1 MTSVTPPSVG
11 DLSPAPPPLRRLARA
26 AGRVRL
32 PRQPL
37 VRNLILFALGAAFF
51 YVLTVSVSAY
61 NDFQIGQIA
70 LYAVVLA
77 GLSLLTGLNGQFSLG
92 HGAFM
97 IIGAYSLALV
107 QLHSPM
113 NLALE
118 LLIAT
123 VIAAAAGVVVGVPA
137 ARLSAPYLAGV
148 TLLLALGLPQLSAQY
163 GSVFGGE
170 QGLTTTPPIA
180 PGSISSEQW
189 LAWIEILCAL
199 VVVLLLANLVRSRF
213 GRNFRAVRDDEV
225 AASVAGI
232 HVARTKVL
240 AFAISAGCAGLGGA
254 LLALSTGVV
263 NVGEFPLSLSIALLA
278 AMVLGGA
285 GSLIGIWWGA
295 IALVYMPTWSTSLS
309 KQLSLGTS
317 AAAYLSDAIFG
328 VVLIVVILIAPTG
341 IQGGVRW
348 VLRRVWTAVVG
359 VTPDGATP
367 GGAASAGMARAGTGA
382 SIDRLGPGS
391 DAGSVPGTGPL
402 AGAEVRTTD
411 DKGPP
416 VVAAGGGTTT
426 DATKARGDRPPG
438 SGARDGESAPVRHA
452 GEQT

>member
-1 MTSVTPPSVG
+1 MTSTAPPPVG
-11 DLSPAPPPLRRLARA
+11 DLSPAPSPLHRLARSA
-26 AGRVRL
+26 ERVHL
-32 PRQPL
+32 PPQPL
-37 VRNLILFALGAAFF
+37 VRNLIFFVFGCAFF

-97 IIGAYSLALV
+97 IIGAYALALLQV
-107 QLHSPM
+107 HSPM

-118 LLIAT
+118 LVLAT
-123 VIAAAAGVVVGVPA
+123 AVAAVAGVVVGVPA
-137 ARLSAPYLAGV
+137 ARLSPPYLAGV

-189 LAWIEILCAL
+189 LAWIEVLCAL
-199 VVVLLLANLVRSRF
+199 VVILLLANLVRSRF

-225 AASVAGI
+225 AAAVAGI

-285 GSLIGIWWGA
+285 GSLVGIWWGA

-317 AAAYLSDAIFG
+317 ASAYLSDAIFG
-328 VVLIVVILIAPTG
+328 VVLIAVILVAPTG

-348 VLRRVWTAVVG
+348 LLRRLWVAITGRGSA
-359 VTPDGATP
+359 
-367 GGAASAGMARAGTGA
+367 GAAGARAGP
-382 SIDRLGPGS
+382 LGPGS
-391 DAGSVPGTGPL
+391 GAGSAPGAGPRAAEVVARGDGVPPVVVGGARTTQVPDDRRPGTGTP
-402 AGAEVRTTD
+402 AADVAETRQ
-411 DKGPP
+411 
-416 VVAAGGGTTT
+416 GGE
-426 DATKARGDRPPG
+426 R
-438 SGARDGESAPVRHA
+438 S
-452 GEQT
+452 

>member
-1 MTSVTPPSVG
+1 MTTSVSPPPVG
-11 DLSPAPPPLRRLARA
+11 DLAPEPSALRRLARSA
-26 AGRVRL
+26 ERLRL

-37 VRNLILFALGAAFF
+37 VRNLIFFVLGGAFF
-51 YVLTVSVSAY
+51 YVVTVSVSAY
-61 NDFQIGQIA
+61 NDFQIGEIA

-92 HGAFM
+92 QGAFM
-97 IIGAYSLALV
+97 IIGAYALALL
-107 QLHSPM
+107 QTHAPM

-118 LLIAT
+118 LVIAT
-123 VIAAAAGVVVGVPA
+123 LVAAAAGVVVGLPA
-137 ARLSAPYLAGV
+137 ARLSPPYLAGV
-148 TLLLALGLPQLSAQY
+148 TLLLALGLPQLADQY

-170 QGLTTTPPIA
+170 QGLTTTTPTA
-180 PGSISSEQW
+180 PGSISAEQW
-189 LAWIEILCAL
+189 LAWIQIFCAM

-225 AASVAGI
+225 AASVSGI

-295 IALVYMPTWSTSLS
+295 VALVYMPTWSTSLS
-309 KQLSLGTS
+309 KHLSLGTS

-328 VVLIVVILIAPTG
+328 AVLIVVILVAPTG
-341 IQGGVRW
+341 VQGGVRW
-348 VLRRVWTAVVG
+348 VLRRLW
-359 VTPDGATP
+359 
-367 GGAASAGMARAGTGA
+367 
-382 SIDRLGPGS
+382 
-391 DAGSVPGTGPL
+391 
-402 AGAEVRTTD
+402 
-411 DKGPP
+411 
-416 VVAAGGGTTT
+416 VAAVGQQNLRQATDGGE
-426 DATKARGDRPPG
+426 RGEER
-438 SGARDGESAPVRHA
+438 
-452 GEQT
+452 T

>member
-1 MTSVTPPSVG
+1 MTTSTTPPPVG
-11 DLSPAPPPLRRLARA
+11 DVSRPPSAVRRLARSA
-26 AGRVRL
+26 ERLRL

-37 VRNLILFALGAAFF
+37 VRNLILFVIGCAFF
-51 YVLTVSVSAY
+51 YVLTNSVSTY
-61 NDFQIGQIA
+61 NNFQIGEIA

-97 IIGAYSLALV
+97 IIGAYTLALL
-107 QLHSPM
+107 QLHDPM
-113 NLALE
+113 NLAYE
-118 LLIAT
+118 LVIAT
-123 VIAAAAGVVVGVPA
+123 AIAGAAGVVVGVPA

-148 TLLLALGLPQLSAQY
+148 TLMLALALPQLSAQY

-180 PGSISSEQW
+180 PGSINSQQW
-189 LAWIEILCAL
+189 LAWIEIFCAL

-213 GRNFRAVRDDEV
+213 GRAFRAVRDDEV

-240 AFAISAGCAGLGGA
+240 AFAISAACAGLGGA

-295 IALVYMPTWSTSLS
+295 IALVYMSTWSTSLS

-328 VVLIVVILIAPTG
+328 AVLIVAMLAAPTG
-341 IQGGVRW
+341 IQGGARW
-348 VLRRVWTAVVG
+348 VLRRLWAAVVG
-359 VTPDGATP
+359 QTATGAPAGSLGEGSDAAAMDDGSAP
-367 GGAASAGMARAGTGA
+367 PGAFLEGGAATPPAPGTVDDATPTGA
-382 SIDRLGPGS
+382 GRAPTSERPGI
-391 DAGSVPGTGPL
+391 P
-402 AGAEVRTTD
+402 
-411 DKGPP
+411 
-416 VVAAGGGTTT
+416 
-426 DATKARGDRPPG
+426 
-438 SGARDGESAPVRHA
+438 A
-452 GEQT
+452 GEAPHGREPT

>member
-1 MTSVTPPSVG
+1 MTSVGPPPVHG
-11 DLSPAPPPLRRLARA
+11 ATPAPASAPRRLAAR
-26 AGRVRL
+26 AGRLHL

-37 VRNLILFALGAAFF
+37 LRNLILFVLGAAFF
-51 YVLTVSVSAY
+51 YVLTISVSTY
-61 NDFQIGQIA
+61 NDFQIGEIA
-70 LYAVVLA
+70 LFAVVLA

-97 IIGAYSLALV
+97 IIGAYTLALL
-107 QLHSPM
+107 QLHAPM

-118 LLIAT
+118 LVIAT
-123 VIAAAAGVVVGVPA
+123 VVAAAAGIVVGVPA
-137 ARLSAPYLAGV
+137 ARLSPPYLAGV
-148 TLLLALGLPQLSAQY
+148 TLLLALALPQLSAQY

-170 QGLTTTPPIA
+170 QGLTTTPPVA
-180 PGSISSEQW
+180 PGSINSQQW
-189 LAWIEILCAL
+189 LAWIEIFCAL

-213 GRNFRAVRDDEV
+213 GRAFRAVRDDEV
-225 AASVAGI
+225 AASVSGI

-263 NVGEFPLSLSIALLA
+263 NTGEFPLSLSIALLA

-285 GSLIGIWWGA
+285 GSLVGIWWGA

-328 VVLIVVILIAPTG
+328 AVLIVAMLVAPTG

-348 VLRRVWTAVVG
+348 IGRRLW
-359 VTPDGATP
+359 GALT
-367 GGAASAGMARAGTGA
+367 GRSLAGAATEPALGSAGG
-382 SIDRLGPGS
+382 LGPGALPGPAPT
-391 DAGSVPGTGPL
+391 AG
-402 AGAEVRTTD
+402 
-411 DKGPP
+411 P
-416 VVAAGGGTTT
+416 VASEERA
-426 DATKARGDRPPG
+426 
-438 SGARDGESAPVRHA
+438 
-452 GEQT
+452 